1 MQAVLAQ
8 PAMDEQ
14 SNECTEIAGR
24 LGIRG
29 LTMTQWRFRTQ
40 VGPVRPES
48 NSVLAPIPERFD
60 RGLASMP
67 RSRA

>member
-1 MQAVLAQ
+1 MQEVLAQ

-14 SNECTEIAGR
+14 SNEFTEIAGR

-40 VGPVRPES
+40 VSPVRPGIQFS
-48 NSVLAPIPERFD
+48 
-60 RGLASMP
+60 P
-67 RSRA
+67 RAYPRTV